1 MPTTVTLMYQWVS
14 ISSLQSVKKKYHVI
28 INYYNNREKPI
39 SITIIN
45 KDKPK
50 KRKTFNAK
58 IIDQKFCFEK
68 LEYKHNI
75 YIVIHEQ

>member
-1 MPTTVTLMYQWVS
+1 MGHYFQFT
-14 ISSLQSVKKKYHVI
+14 ISKKKIYHVI
-28 INYYNNREKPI
+28 INYYNNRKKTI

-50 KRKTFNAK
+50 NRKTFNAK
-58 IIDQKFCFEK
+58 IIDQKFCFEM

-75 YIVIHEQ
+75 YIVTHEQ

>member
-1 MPTTVTLMYQWVS
+1 M
-14 ISSLQSVKKKYHVI
+14 
-28 INYYNNREKPI
+28 NYYNNRKKPI

-50 KRKTFNAK
+50 KRETFNAK
-58 IIDQKFCFEK
+58 IIDQKFCFEM

-75 YIVIHEQ
+75 YSVTHEQ

>member
-1 MPTTVTLMYQWVS
+1 MPTTVTLMYQWVIIS
-14 ISSLQSVKKKYHVI
+14 ILQSVKKKYHVI
-28 INYYNNREKPI
+28 INYYNNRKKTI

-50 KRKTFNAK
+50 NRKTFNAK
-58 IIDQKFCFEK
+58 IIDQKFCFEM

-75 YIVIHEQ
+75 YIVTHEQ

>member
-1 MPTTVTLMYQWVS
+1 M
-14 ISSLQSVKKKYHVI
+14 
-28 INYYNNREKPI
+28 NYYNNRKKPI

-58 IIDQKFCFEK
+58 IIDQTFCFEM

-75 YIVIHEQ
+75 YIVTHEQ